1 MRKLLCVVL
10 LAVAAT
16 PVSAH
21 AAVPIGSEPAS
32 HPVAVGQEVV
42 WVRKGEDLG
51 KGAAVFEIV
60 ATKLDGSSRVLATT
74 PRPTATHDLEP
85 TVTPFA
91 SPERLAYLRTDYVR
105 EGKYQYPTQDS
116 IRLFDGPSPEPLAA
130 CGRFGRMSA
139 AVAGRALV
147 YTNCEATR
155 LVVDEP
161 GTPRREIAQPRTVS
175 IDGLEAAGRF
185 AAVHRSGDGPPEL
198 VVYDLDSGREV
209 LKLTTATQPSAFAR
223 SFDVQAD
230 GKLLVAWYDG
240 RARDRLTWV
249 SPGDRR
255 THDVFDY
262 PAALESKGIHA
273 VKVDD
278 DRAAALVSDG
288 CRSFRWQI
296 AAGPLDG
303 DIAQVTEP
311 GELAESVDLDGG
323 VVAWK
328 RLDAG
333 IFARDLLADPAGAP
347 VPGRDCTPRR
357 DEAWQLTGQPQASSA
372 ERSLTVTRATVRVP
386 VYCVFHTVGGPPGS
400 HCRGWIRIET
410 RVRRGRGRLLGL
422 REVSLGPALERPRV
436 RLNSAGRALLR
447 RKRSLPV
454 RVIAS
459 GRRDPRSGF
468 FADDMTLRASR

>member
-10 LAVAAT
+10 LAVAT

-161 GTPRREIAQPRTVS
+161 GTGASRPSTARATARRSSSCTTSTRGERCSSSPPRRSRLPSPGRSTCRRTES
-175 IDGLEAAGRF
+175 CSWRG
-185 AAVHRSGDGPPEL
+185 
-198 VVYDLDSGREV
+198 
-209 LKLTTATQPSAFAR
+209 TTAA
-223 SFDVQAD
+223 
-230 GKLLVAWYDG
+230 
-240 RARDRLTWV
+240 
-249 SPGDRR
+249 
-255 THDVFDY
+255 
-262 PAALESKGIHA
+262 HA
-273 VKVDD
+273 T
-278 DRAAALVSDG
+278 A
-288 CRSFRWQI
+288 
-296 AAGPLDG
+296 
-303 DIAQVTEP
+303 
-311 GELAESVDLDGG
+311 
-323 VVAWK
+323 
-328 RLDAG
+328 
-333 IFARDLLADPAGAP
+333 
-347 VPGRDCTPRR
+347 
-357 DEAWQLTGQPQASSA
+357 
-372 ERSLTVTRATVRVP
+372 
-386 VYCVFHTVGGPPGS
+386 
-400 HCRGWIRIET
+400 
-410 RVRRGRGRLLGL
+410 
-422 REVSLGPALERPRV
+422 
-436 RLNSAGRALLR
+436 
-447 RKRSLPV
+447 
-454 RVIAS
+454 
-459 GRRDPRSGF
+459 
-468 FADDMTLRASR
+468 